1 MRLSVI
7 FVVLV
12 VALAA
17 VQPAQAKCGTR
28 GGPGYR
34 NQAGNCVGWESL
46 ARQCGKPPTTRCIP
60 EDVAEGA
67 DDAID
72 KGIDIQS
79 LKERSHQKNRA
90 PEPATK

>member
-1 MRLSVI
+1 MKLPAFLVISV
-7 FVVLV
+7 L
-12 VALAA
+12 ALAA
-17 VQPAQAKCGTR
+17 VHSAHAKCGTR

-46 ARQCGKPPTTRCIP
+46 ARQCGKPPTTRCTA

-72 KGIDIQS
+72 KGIGIQS
-79 LKERSHQKNRA
+79 LRERHKRNKA
-90 PEPATK
+90 PEPAAK